1 MPVGAWFG
9 GPEFKKRLLA
19 FKRNIGREIG
29 RAIYQ
34 ETSIELKE
42 VKRRTPVDK
51 GALRA
56 SEHVEGPLRTGPND
70 SIIYALIVAG
80 GPAAP
85 YAIYVHEDLEA
96 IHPVGEAKFIESV
109 LLESRPFMAARIA
122 KRIDLN
128 RAIS

>member
-1 MPVGAWFG
+1 MPVGAWFDG
-9 GPEFKKRLLA
+9 KEFKRRLLN
-19 FKRNIGREIG
+19 FKRNIGKEIG
-29 RAIYQ
+29 RALYQ
-34 ETSIELKE
+34 ETSVELKE

-96 IHPVGEAKFIESV
+96 IHPVGQAKYIESV

-128 RAIS
+128 RAIA

>member
-1 MPVGAWFG
+1 MPSGAWFNSE
-9 GPEFKKRLLA
+9 EFKKRLLS
-19 FKRNIGREIG
+19 FKRNFGKELG
-29 RAIYQ
+29 RALYQ

-56 SEHVEGPLRTGPND
+56 SEHIEGPLRAGVNEN
-70 SIIYALIVAG
+70 IIYTLIVAG

-85 YAIYVHEDLEA
+85 YALYVHENLEA
-96 IHPVGEAKFIESV
+96 IHPVGQAKFIESV
-109 LLESRPFMAARIA
+109 LLESRPYMAARIA
-122 KRIDLN
+122 ARVDLN